1 MESPLRVVLDTNV
14 LISALAH
21 SGYSRE
27 FVFTLLSENVKIIL
41 SDYILSEIEDVLRRN
56 KFKDKPILHTLKDFI
71 TRDVD
76 LVQVSFKIPKTPLR
90 DPKDHPILRTAQNG
104 RAQFIITGDEDLLTL
119 KSYRNINIVSMIEF
133 LELLKSL

>member
-14 LISALAH
+14 LISALARF
-21 SGYSRE
+21 GYSRE
-27 FVFTLLSENVKIIL
+27 FIFALLSENVKIVL

-76 LVQVSFKIPKTPLR
+76 LVQVSFKISKTPLR
-90 DPKDHPILRTAQNG
+90 DPKDHPILRTAQKG